1 MGIQSL
7 TIKDETLGR
16 EVTNEFVLQFL
27 TAQVTV
33 EDIIRERVRYEV
45 EVYNRKRQD
54 RFFGLVQPSK
64 AEAFLNGY
72 QLKKGMKINVEK
84 QIETALLA
92 FQHTG
97 FFMLID
103 DVQAENLSDMVT
115 LKPDMSVIFVKLTP
129 LVGG

>member
-7 TIKDETLGR
+7 IIKDETLGR

-27 TAQVTV
+27 TAHVSV

-45 EVYNRKRQD
+45 EIYNRKRQA

-64 AEAFLNGY
+64 AEASLNGY
-72 QLKKGMKINVEK
+72 QLKKGIKINVEK

-103 DVQAENLSDMVT
+103 DVQAENLSDMVN